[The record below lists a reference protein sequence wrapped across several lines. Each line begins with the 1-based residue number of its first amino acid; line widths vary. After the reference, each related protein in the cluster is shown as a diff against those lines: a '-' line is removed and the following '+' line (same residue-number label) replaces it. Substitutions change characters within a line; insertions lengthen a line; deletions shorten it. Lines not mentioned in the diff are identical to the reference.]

1 MPIFGVPVHA
11 STHAPGGTDDLF
23 LTQGHMSATRLETCP
38 RYVAGSSQALVSQSM
53 QLSYLTPAAALTVGY
68 LMTFCSTGAS
78 GGSVVRFGLYSVAA
92 NGDITLVAR
101 TANDTTLLN
110 TTSTTYVKALDT
122 TGGFPATYT
131 MVAGQ
136 RYALAVLV
144 VGATP
149 SVRGASPALGAI
161 PPAINRVMTLQ
172 SDLPTGTT
180 ASASLSATSLCPW
193 MGATTN
199 SSGN

>member
-1 MPIFGVPVHA
+1 MSTIFAGPHA
-11 STHAPGGTDDLF
+11 ATHAPGGTDDLF

-38 RYVAGSSQALVSQSM
+38 RYVAGSAQTLVSQSM
-53 QLSYLTPAAALTVGY
+53 QLSYLTPVAALTVGY
-68 LMTFCSTGAS
+68 LMMVCSTGAS
-78 GGSVVRFGLYSVAA
+78 GGSLVRFGLYSVAA

-110 TTSTTYVKALDT
+110 TTSTTYIKAFDT
-122 TGGFPATYT
+122 TGGYPATYT
-131 MVAGQ
+131 MAAGQ
-136 RYALAVLV
+136 RYALAVIA

-149 SVRGASPALGAI
+149 AVRGASPVLGTL
-161 PPAINRVMTLQ
+161 PPAISRVMTLQ
-172 SDLPTGTT
+172 ADLPTGTT
-180 ASASLSATSLCPW
+180 AVASLAATALCPW

>member
-78 GGSVVRFGLYSVAA
+78 GGSVVRFGLYSGA
-92 NGDITLVAR
+92 TLRPGRAR
-101 TANDTTLLN
+101 GRGNA
-110 TTSTTYVKALDT
+110 
-122 TGGFPATYT
+122 
-131 MVAGQ
+131 
-136 RYALAVLV
+136 
-144 VGATP
+144 VGARRFP
-149 SVRGASPALGAI
+149 RA
-161 PPAINRVMTLQ
+161 RRH
-172 SDLPTGTT
+172 PTGHKPRDD
-180 ASASLSATSLCPW
+180 APVGPADRHHCLGLARRHLPLPLD
-193 MGATTN
+193 GRHN
-199 SSGN
+199 E